1 VKETRT
7 TATANPTSW
16 SPAHRQDAPQIGP
29 FGAAAIGIGGMV
41 GGGIFA
47 VLGTAVSIA
56 GGGTPLAF
64 VLAGVIA
71 LLTAYSYAKLSVAF
85 PCSGGTVVFLDRAF
99 GIDLATGTLNVMLWL
114 CYLVTIALYASAF
127 GAYGAT
133 LFSHPASWIEHILIT
148 IGILVPAL
156 INLLDSD
163 IVGKS
168 ETYVVIGKLLLLGIV
183 IAAGLPGADF
193 ARITISDIPHPVSL
207 IAGGMVIFVA
217 YEGFELIANA
227 AEDVKHPERTLP
239 LALYGSVLFVLALYV
254 LIAVVTVGSLAPD
267 LIPKVKDYAL
277 AEAAKPALGHVG
289 FVLVSVSALMAT
301 FSAINATIYGNARL
315 GYTLAKDGELPEPLE
330 HKTWN
335 RPVAGVLLTA
345 ILSLLLANLVDL
357 TGIAIMGSA
366 GFLIIFAVVN
376 LSNLK
381 LARTTGANRG
391 IAAFGF
397 FACIA
402 ALATLLY
409 HTEKDNPES
418 MYVVVGM
425 VLSAFLFELIYP
437 WLSGRKLRISNLDIR
452 GIVD

>member
-1 VKETRT
+1 
-7 TATANPTSW
+7 
-16 SPAHRQDAPQIGP
+16 
-29 FGAAAIGIGGMV
+29 MV

-56 GGGTPLAF
+56 GSGTPLAF
-64 VLAGVIA
+64 MLAGTIA

-114 CYLVTIALYASAF
+114 CYLVTIALYAGAF
-127 GAYGAT
+127 GAYGVT
-133 LFSHPASWIEHILIT
+133 FFTHPAPWLLHALISAA
-148 IGILVPAL
+148 ILVPAL
-156 INLLDSD
+156 INILDSD

-168 ETYVVIGKLLLLGIV
+168 ETYVVTGKLLLLGWVIV
-183 IAAGLPGADF
+183 AGLPATDLS
-193 ARITISDIPHPVSL
+193 RIAFTDIPHPLSL

-239 LALYGSVLFVLALYV
+239 LALYGSVLFVLLLYV
-254 LIAVVTVGSLAPD
+254 LIAVVTVGSVAPD

-277 AEAAKPALGHVG
+277 AEAAKPALGHAG
-289 FVLVSVSALMAT
+289 FLLVSVSALMAT
-301 FSAINATIYGNARL
+301 FSAINATLYGNARL

-335 RPVAGVLLTA
+335 RPVTGVLLTA
-345 ILSLLLANLVDL
+345 TLSLLLANLVDL

-381 LARTTGANRG
+381 LARVTGANRWV
-391 IAAFGF
+391 AAIGF
-397 FACIA
+397 FACSA

-409 HTEKDNPES
+409 HTYEDNPES
-418 MYVVVGM
+418 LAVVLGM
-425 VLSAFLFELIYP
+425 VGSALVFEVVYP
-437 WLSGRKLRISNLDIR
+437 WVSGRALR
-452 GIVD
+452 V

>member
-7 TATANPTSW
+7 SANPASW
-16 SPAHRQDAPQIGP
+16 SPAHRQEAPQIGP
-29 FGAAAIGIGGMV
+29 LGAAAIGIGGMV

-133 LFSHPASWIEHILIT
+133 FFSHPGSWVEHTLLT
-148 IGILVPAL
+148 AGILVPAL

-168 ETYVVIGKLLLLGIV
+168 ETYVVIGKLLLLGVVIV
-183 IAAGLPGADF
+183 AGLPGTDF

-254 LIAVVTVGSLAPD
+254 LIAVVTVGSVAPD

-277 AEAAKPALGHVG
+277 AEAAKPALGHAG

-335 RPVAGVLLTA
+335 RPVAGVLLTTS
-345 ILSLLLANLVDL
+345 LSLLLANLVDL

-381 LARTTGANRG
+381 LAKVTGANRL
-391 IAAFGF
+391 IAGSGF

-402 ALATLLY
+402 ALATLLN
-409 HTEKDNPES
+409 HTYKDNPES
-418 MYVVVGM
+418 LAVVVGM
-425 VLSAFLFELIYP
+425 VGSAFVFELVYP
-437 WLSGRKLRISNLDIR
+437 WLSGRPLRF
-452 GIVD
+452 

>member
-1 VKETRT
+1 MEMSAPSNKPRT
-7 TATANPTSW
+7 TANPSSW
-16 SPAHRQDAPQIGP
+16 SPAHHHHSPKIGI
-29 FGAAAIGIGGMV
+29 FGATAIGIGGMV

-56 GGGTPLAF
+56 GSGTPLAF
-64 VLAGVIA
+64 LLAGLIA

-85 PCSGGTVVFLDRAF
+85 PCSGGTVVFIDKAF

-127 GAYGAT
+127 GAYGETFFA
-133 LFSHPASWIEHILIT
+133 HPAPWVVHILMSVA
-148 IGILVPAL
+148 ILLPAL
-156 INLLDSD
+156 INLLNSD

-168 ETYVVIGKLLLLGIV
+168 ELYVVTGKLLLLAVVIV
-183 IAAGLPGADF
+183 AGLPGTDY
-193 ARITISDIPHPVSL
+193 ARISVSDIHHPVSL
-207 IAGGMVIFVA
+207 LAGGMVIFVA

-227 AEDVKHPERTLP
+227 AEDVQRPERTLP
-239 LALYGSVLFVLALYV
+239 AALYASVLLVLALYV
-254 LIAVVTVGSLAPD
+254 LIAVVTVGSVDPAI
-267 LIPKVKDYAL
+267 IPKVKDYAL
-277 AEAAKPALGHVG
+277 AEAARPALGHAG

-301 FSAINATIYGNARL
+301 FSAINATVYGNARL

-330 HKTWN
+330 HKIWH

-345 ILSLLLANLVDL
+345 LLSLLLANLVDL

-381 LARTTGANRG
+381 LASVTSANRTL
-391 IAAFGF
+391 AAAGF

-409 HTEKDNPES
+409 HTVEDNPAS
-418 MYVVVGM
+418 LGVVIGM

-437 WLSGRKLRISNLDIR
+437 RLSGRTLRL
-452 GIVD
+452 